1 MRMKADS
8 NLEASYEK
16 LSEIINN
23 SNDFLIV
30 THVFPDGDALGSL
43 TALHDLLIKLGKNSN
58 MLCKSTLP
66 YQYRFLPGFSD
77 IKEDASQIGTGNK
90 KFVCICLDCADK
102 DRADLDFDQIKENI
116 NCIINIDH
124 HRSNTRFGDLDIIDS
139 GKSAT
144 AEILYGFISDK
155 YRSLLDYNIALSIY
169 VGILT
174 DTGKFQYS
182 NTTASVHKITS
193 EILQYGIRPS
203 EVYGHI
209 YESDPVGRF
218 KLIQMVFS
226 RIRHNKD
233 LSLIYSYIL
242 NSDFK
247 KLKIP
252 FYSQEGIIELL
263 RSAEGTKVTALIK
276 QVDNNSYKVSL
287 RTSESKIDLSDIASK
302 FGGGG
307 HRSASAYRDEGNL
320 KAVMARLEKTI
331 GDNTGL

>member
-8 NLEASYEK
+8 SLETSYEK
-16 LSEIINN
+16 LSEIINS

-30 THVFPDGDALGSL
+30 AHVFPDGDALGSL
-43 TALHDLLIKLGKNSN
+43 TALHDLLKKLGKNSK
-58 MLCKSTLP
+58 MFCKSTLP
-66 YQYRFLPGFSD
+66 YQYKFLPGFSEIRKD
-77 IKEDASQIGTGNK
+77 ISQIGPGNK
-90 KFVCICLDCADK
+90 KFVCVCLDCADK
-102 DRADLDFDQIKENI
+102 NRADLDLDQLKENI
-116 NCIINIDH
+116 SCIINIDH
-124 HRSNTRFGDLDIIDS
+124 HRSNTSFGDINIVDS
-139 GKSAT
+139 RKSAT

-155 YRSLLDYNIALSIY
+155 YTSLLDYDIALSIY

-182 NTTASVHKITS
+182 NTTANVHKITS
-193 EILQYGIRPS
+193 ELLQYGIRPS

-226 RIRHNKD
+226 RIRYIKH
-233 LSLIYSYIL
+233 LSLIYSYVL
-242 NSDFK
+242 NNDFK

-263 RSAEGTKVTALIK
+263 RSAEGAKVTALVK
-276 QVDNNSYKVSL
+276 QIDNNSYKVSL
-287 RTSESKIDLSDIASK
+287 RTSDSKIDLSDIASK

-307 HRSASAYRDEGNL
+307 HRSASAYKDEGNL
-320 KAVMARLEKTI
+320 KTVMARLEKTI
-331 GDNTGL
+331 GDNIRL

>member
-8 NLEASYEK
+8 SLETSYEK
-16 LSEIINN
+16 LSEIIN
-23 SNDFLIV
+23 SRNDFLIV
-30 THVFPDGDALGSL
+30 THIFPDGDSLGSL
-43 TALHDLLIKLGKNSN
+43 TALHDLLIKLGKNSS

-66 YQYRFLPGFSD
+66 YQYKFLPGFSD
-77 IKEDASQIGTGNK
+77 IKEDMCQISPDNK
-90 KFVCICLDCADK
+90 KFVCICLDCADEN
-102 DRADLDFDQIKENI
+102 RADFDFDQIRENI
-116 NCIINIDH
+116 SCIINIDH
-124 HRSNTRFGDLDIIDS
+124 HQTNTCFGDINIIDS
-139 GKSAT
+139 RKSAT
-144 AEILYGFISDK
+144 AEILYEFISDK

-193 EILQYGIRPS
+193 ELLQYGIRPS

-218 KLIQMVFS
+218 KLIQVVFS
-226 RIRHNKD
+226 RIRYIKH
-233 LSLIYSYIL
+233 LSLIYSYVL

-263 RSAEGTKVTALIK
+263 RSAEGTKITALVK
-276 QVDNNSYKVSL
+276 QIDNNSYKVSL
-287 RTSESKIDLSDIASK
+287 RTSDSKIDLSDIASK

-320 KAVMARLEKTI
+320 KTVMARLEKTI
-331 GDNTGL
+331 GDNTRL